1 MKKKHT
7 PFKRFQNLVP
17 KNLDLKKFKI
27 NPTNVIE
34 DTKNKIENFYIRI
47 KKEKEKERTKLEK
60 QKKKDEKKELQ
71 KQKKEAQK
79 EKQNKMEVS
88 TSENHSRFIER
99 ILIKWQ

>member
-34 DTKNKIENFYIRI
+34 DTKNKIEN
-47 KKEKEKERTKLEK
+47 
-60 QKKKDEKKELQ
+60 
-71 KQKKEAQK
+71 
-79 EKQNKMEVS
+79 
-88 TSENHSRFIER
+88 
-99 ILIKWQ
+99 